1 MKSKQFAHLLFS
13 ILFLVLSL
21 SSFAQFTD
29 DFTDGDFTNN
39 PTWTGNSTD
48 FQVNTSFELQLN
60 APPVT
65 SSKYLVTP
73 SQAIGNAQYDF
84 KVRLDFSPSTSNY
97 ARVYLTSSS
106 SNLLG
111 SLNGYFVQIGGA
123 SGALDDV
130 SLYYQNGTSGTKII
144 SGANGTVAVDPEV
157 NVRVTRDMNGN
168 WELLIDTALNGTY
181 VSEGTIFHN
190 TTTTSS
196 YFGVQCEFTSSRS
209 DKFFFDNFV
218 VTGGPVMDIDP
229 PAIDSVVS
237 ISATELDVYLNEDV
251 EQTTAETPSNY
262 SVNNG
267 VGNPNN
273 AQLDATHTN
282 IVHLSYS
289 NTINNNNYIITVN
302 NVEDI
307 AGNATVNAT
316 LAFTVNIPIAY
327 NYGDVVINEIFPDP
341 TPTVALPEAEFIE
354 LTNTTTSNINLY
366 QWKYSDAST
375 QVSLPNFVLA
385 PNAHVIVCSEN
396 DTNIFTGYGD
406 VIGLSSW
413 PTLNNGGD
421 FLGLRG
427 PTNNLIDTVPYTD
440 SWYQDGAKS
449 SGGWTLE
456 RINPTALCSDA
467 NNWIASKN
475 NTGGTPGAVN
485 SVYDITPD
493 LTIPEIVSYEIFSNT
508 TIRLY
513 LNKAIDSTS
522 VSASSFSMN
531 QGISIGSQN
540 VTSLQSIELEVT
552 PALAN
557 NLLYELLVTGITD
570 CYGTSLPDTTITV
583 AIGVTPGV
591 RDIIFNEIY
600 ATPTLD
606 NPYLPN
612 AEFVEI
618 MNTTSLPVS
627 LNGVTFADQSTTV
640 NLPNEV
646 LLPNEIAILTED
658 VNANDFNKFGR
669 VISLASW
676 PSLNNSEDRITLANT
691 LNDIDVVQYNDT
703 WYNDND
709 KKSGWSLELINP
721 ITACVGKNNW
731 TTSIG
736 VLQATPGQENSVYD
750 PNFVIDFRLISASA
764 LSTSQVEVVFS
775 KIIDATNLTNNQ
787 FIWDNG
793 ISTQNILVDPA
804 QPNVAILD
812 ILPNLEIGTQY
823 KLTANNI
830 LDCAGENIG
839 DSTAILSLPE
849 EQSMLI
855 NEILFNPNTGG
866 SDYIEL
872 YNTSSSNIDL
882 KNWSLMYYNTS
893 GDSAY
898 KFITENTF
906 VVEPGQFVVLTE
918 DSGNIQFEYPY
929 HGEGT
934 FLVMDL
940 PTYSNSSG
948 HVIVLNQMGLL
959 NDEFLYTEDMHFE
972 LITDP
977 KGVSL
982 ERVNYLKGANTS
994 DNWHSAASTSYY
1006 GTPGLENSQYL
1017 NNTDQ
1022 NKEVTVSPKTFSPN
1036 LDGYKDL
1043 TSISYQFNASGFVAT
1058 VTVHNDQGQE
1068 VKMLMNN
1075 QSIDASGELTWD
1087 GTNANNEVLPT
1098 GMYIVMFR
1106 IFNLENEQ
1114 HVYKNVVVLAMP

>member
-1 MKSKQFAHLLFS
+1 MISKQFAHVLFS
-13 ILFLVLSL
+13 ISLILLNL

-29 DFTDGDFTNN
+29 NFTDGDFTNN
-39 PTWTGNSTD
+39 PTWTGNTTD
-48 FQVNTSFELQLN
+48 FQVNTNFELQLN
-60 APPVT
+60 APAVT

-84 KVRLDFSPSTSNY
+84 KVKLDFSPSTSNY

-130 SLYYQNGTSGTKII
+130 SLYHQSGTSGTKII
-144 SGANGTVAVDPEV
+144 DGTNGTVATNPEL
-157 NVRVTRDMNGN
+157 NIRVTRDMNGN

-196 YFGVQCEFTSSRS
+196 YFGVQCEFTSTRS

-229 PAIDSVVS
+229 PVIDSVVT
-237 ISATELDVYLNEDV
+237 ISATELDVYFNENV
-251 EQTTAETPSNY
+251 EQTTAETTSNY
-262 SVNNG
+262 SVNNA
-267 VGNPNN
+267 VGIPSN
-273 AQLDATHTN
+273 AFLDATNAN
-282 IVHLSYS
+282 IVHLTFSS
-289 NTINNNNYIITVN
+289 TLANNNYILTVN

-307 AGNATVNAT
+307 AGNATTNAT
-316 LAFTVNIPIAY
+316 LAFTVNVPMAY

-341 TPTVALPEAEFIE
+341 TPAVGLPDAEFIE
-354 LTNTTTSNINLY
+354 LTNNTSTNINLS
-366 QWKYSDAST
+366 QWKYSDASS
-375 QVSLPNFVLA
+375 QVTLPNYILS
-385 PNAHVIVCSEN
+385 PNAHIIVCSEN
-396 DTNIFTGYGD
+396 DTSLFSGFGD

-413 PTLNNGGD
+413 PTLNNSGD

-440 SWYQDGAKS
+440 SWYQDGAKAA
-449 SGGWTLE
+449 GGWTLE

-467 NNWIASKN
+467 NNWIASN
-475 NTGGTPGAVN
+475 NTQGGTPGAIN

-493 LTIPEIVSYEIFSNT
+493 LTVPEIFSYEIFGNT
-508 TIRLY
+508 TIRLH
-513 LNKAIDSTS
+513 LNKAIDSTT

-531 QGISIGSQN
+531 QGISISSQT
-540 VTSLQSIELEVT
+540 VTTLQSIELEVN
-552 PALAN
+552 PSLAN
-557 NLLYELLVTGITD
+557 DLLYDLSITGIED
-570 CYGTSLPDTTITV
+570 CYGTTLADTTLTI

-627 LNGVTFADQSTTV
+627 LNEVTFADQSTTV

-658 VNANDFNKFGR
+658 VNASDFGSFGR
-669 VISLASW
+669 VISLTSW
-676 PSLNNSEDRITLANT
+676 PSLNNSEDQITLAHT
-691 LNDIDVVQYNDT
+691 LYDIDVLQYSDT

-731 TTSIG
+731 TASMG
-736 VLQATPGQENSVYD
+736 NLQATPGTENSVYD
-750 PNFVIDFRLISASA
+750 PNFVIDFRLVSASA
-764 LSTSQVEVVFS
+764 LSTSRVELVFS
-775 KIIDATNLTNNQ
+775 KIIDAGNLTNNQ
-787 FIWDNG
+787 FIWNNG
-793 ISTQNILVDPA
+793 ITTQNVLVDPA
-804 QPNVAILD
+804 QPNVVILD
-812 ILPNLEIGTQY
+812 IQPNLEIEIQY
-823 KLTANNI
+823 KITANNI

-839 DSTAILSLPE
+839 DSIALLSLPQV
-849 EQSMLI
+849 QSMLI

-872 YNTSSSNIDL
+872 YNTSNSNIDL
-882 KNWSLMYYNTS
+882 KNWSLMYFNNS

-898 KFITENTF
+898 KVMTENTY
-906 VVEPGQFVVLTE
+906 VVQPGQFVVLTE
-918 DSGNIQFEYPY
+918 DSGNIQFEYPT

-940 PTYSNSSG
+940 PTYSNSAG
-948 HVIVLNQMGLL
+948 HVILLNQMGLL
-959 NDEFLYTEDMHFE
+959 NDEFVYSEDMHFE

-982 ERVNYLKGANTS
+982 ERVNYIKGANTV

-1017 NNTDQ
+1017 SNTNQ

-1043 TSISYQFNASGFVAT
+1043 TSIAYQFNASGFVAT

-1075 QSIDASGELTWD
+1075 QTIDAKGELTWD
-1087 GTNANNEVLPT
+1087 GTNYNNEVLPT
-1098 GMYIVMFR
+1098 GMYIIMFR
-1106 IFNLENEQ
+1106 IFNLDNEQ